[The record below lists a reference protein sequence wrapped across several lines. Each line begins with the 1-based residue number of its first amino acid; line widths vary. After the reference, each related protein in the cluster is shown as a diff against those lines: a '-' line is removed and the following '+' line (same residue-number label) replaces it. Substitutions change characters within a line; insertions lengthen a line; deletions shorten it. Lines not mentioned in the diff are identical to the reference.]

1 MESIDPEEARRQ
13 LRGTYERMTED
24 ELCGVAKVARD
35 LTPIAREALQA
46 EISGRGLN
54 IELKT
59 APPQPAPIDTPDVDA
74 SGVDTSDTSDLDLD
88 LDLVNVSRLWDA
100 AEAQRV
106 KEILDAAFVQ
116 SFLGP
121 DDIVDL
127 EDFKSSFDGGV
138 DLKVRGVDY
147 ARACAA
153 LANSSRAEEDREE
166 DQVEDAEEDLDYAVH
181 CPKCKSPEVV
191 FQGKDPEAANPAVDA
206 PFNWSCD
213 ACGYQW
219 KDDGIEQKL

>member
-1 MESIDPEEARRQ
+1 MENIDPEEARRQ
-13 LRGTYERMTED
+13 LRGTYGQMTEE
-24 ELCGVAKVARD
+24 ELCAVAEDAND
-35 LTPIAREALQA
+35 LTPIAKETLQA
-46 EISGRGLN
+46 VISERGLN
-54 IELKT
+54 IQVKPS
-59 APPQPAPIDTPDVDA
+59 PPQPVPIDTLDTDTSGTDTPDV
-74 SGVDTSDTSDLDLD
+74 SELD

-100 AEAQRV
+100 DEAKRV

-121 DDIVDL
+121 DNIVDL

-138 DLKVRGVDY
+138 DLKVRGADY

-153 LANSSRAEEDREE
+153 LANSSRTEEDREE
-166 DQVEDAEEDLDYAVH
+166 DPVEDAEEDLNAVH

-191 FQGKDPEAANPAVDA
+191 FQGKDPEPPDRLGVDS

-219 KDDGIEQKL
+219 KDDGIEQ